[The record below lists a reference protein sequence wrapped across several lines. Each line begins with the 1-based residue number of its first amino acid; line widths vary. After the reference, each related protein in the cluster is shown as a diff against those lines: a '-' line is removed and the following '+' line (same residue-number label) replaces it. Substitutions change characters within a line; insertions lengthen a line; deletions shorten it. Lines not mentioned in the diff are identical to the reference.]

1 MHVPR
6 LSALSEIIT
15 NNENGFLFE
24 TNDSTILSNK
34 LSDLLTDRTLR
45 LKILRARGVAGR
57 EIVIKKYTWEKAAKD
72 LKNFLLSLQTTHAR
86 SM

>member
-1 MHVPR
+1 MHAPR

-34 LSDLLTDRTLR
+34 LADLLTDRNLR
-45 LKILRARGVAGR
+45 LKIFQNARQTILNKASLVTAGR
-57 EIVIKKYTWEKAAKD
+57 EIFRLQKS
-72 LKNFLLSLQTTHAR
+72 LLNHES
-86 SM
+86 